1 MNQKK
6 QELEVKETGQKLSI
20 STEAANTCQVRKN
33 VRNQLKDGTFLIY
46 ECSQQYLAVTE

>member
-6 QELEVKETGQKLSI
+6 QELEIKETGQKLSI
-20 STEAANTCQVRKN
+20 CTEAADTCQVRKN
-33 VRNQLKDGTFLIY
+33 VQNQLKDGTFLIY